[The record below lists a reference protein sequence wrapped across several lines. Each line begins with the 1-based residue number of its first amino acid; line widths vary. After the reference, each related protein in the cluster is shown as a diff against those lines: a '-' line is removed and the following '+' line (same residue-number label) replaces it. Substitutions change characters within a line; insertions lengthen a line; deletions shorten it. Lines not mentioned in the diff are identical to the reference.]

1 MSRCVVFCGPSL
13 PVLTISRWLRG
24 AEVRPPASRGDIYR
38 ATMQGAVA
46 IGLID
51 GACDESGSVWHK
63 ELLWALKQGV
73 FVYGAAGLGAI
84 RAAELHRSGMLGVGR
99 IFGWYRDGS
108 IDADDEVM
116 VAHGT
121 RDTDYRVQ
129 SEALVNVRATLERAV
144 GAWIISEADARTLIQ
159 VARTQFY
166 PTRTFGSLLE
176 TAQAKRAVAVE
187 TIARLNDWLAS
198 GWDMRIDQKR
208 IDAEAMVRRIASAAH
223 DARSSATSIEFE
235 YTQGWD
241 ALTRQIATEVSAI
254 VLGEPRESA
263 DAAPVTGM
271 DEPRSNDPVEAVACE
286 APRTRVLAKLRSE
299 SEPVVSIDRETGG
312 DAAQVFDA
320 IDRAAAESA
329 RGPDQPHADAQLLAA
344 LERTAPELARELLRE
359 CAERALALV
368 LAQRHGLRAEPRDVK
383 AASDRFRFEYGL
395 LSDTQTEAWLAHR
408 ELEGERLRQWMGD
421 DALIDE
427 ARESMRALALRQ
439 IRRVYEARVLAVN
452 RQRKAPSR
460 QTGT

>member
-1 MSRCVVFCGPSL
+1 
-13 PVLTISRWLRG
+13 
-24 AEVRPPASRGDIYR
+24 
-38 ATMQGAVA
+38 MQGAVA

-63 ELLWALKQGV
+63 EILWALKQGV
-73 FVYGAAGLGAI
+73 FVYGAAGVGAI
-84 RAAELHRSGMLGVGR
+84 RAAELHRAGMLGVGR
-99 IFGWYRDGS
+99 VFGWYRDGS
-108 IDADDEVM
+108 VDADDEVM
-116 VAHGT
+116 VAHGA

-176 TAQAKRAVAVE
+176 TAQRQRAVPIE
-187 TIARLNDWLAS
+187 TIARVNDWLAS
-198 GWDMRIDQKR
+198 GWDIRVDQKR
-208 IDAEAMVRRIASAAH
+208 IDAEAMVRRIATAAH
-223 DARSSATSIEFE
+223 DARGSAASIEFE
-235 YTQGWD
+235 YTEGWD
-241 ALTRQIATEVSAI
+241 ALTRQIATDASAA

-263 DAAPVTGM
+263 NAPQATVM
-271 DEPRSNDPVEAVACE
+271 DPPRSNEPVEPVASE

-299 SEPVVSIDRETGG
+299 PEPVVSIDREAGG
-312 DAAQVFDA
+312 DDAQLFDA
-320 IDRAAAESA
+320 IDRAAADTSH
-329 RGPDQPHADAQLLAA
+329 GSNQPHDDAQLLAA

-368 LAQRHGLRAEPRDVK
+368 LAQRHGLRAEPRDLK

-395 LSDTQTEAWLAHR
+395 LSDAQTEAWLAR
-408 ELEGERLRQWMGD
+408 RVLEGERLRQWMAD
-421 DALIDE
+421 DALIGE
-427 ARESMRALALRQ
+427 AGELMRALALRQ

>member
-1 MSRCVVFCGPSL
+1 
-13 PVLTISRWLRG
+13 
-24 AEVRPPASRGDIYR
+24 
-38 ATMQGAVA
+38 MQGAVA

-51 GACDESGSVWHK
+51 GASDESGSVWHK
-63 ELLWALKQGV
+63 EILWALKQGV
-73 FVYGAAGLGAI
+73 FVYGAAGVGAI

-99 IFGWYRDGS
+99 IFGWYRGGS
-108 IDADDEVM
+108 IDADDEIM
-116 VAHGT
+116 LAHGT
-121 RDTDYRVQ
+121 RDTDYRIE

-166 PTRTFGSLLE
+166 PKRTYGSLLE
-176 TAQAKRAVAVE
+176 SAQRQRAVAVE

-198 GWDMRIDQKR
+198 GWDIRIDQKR
-208 IDAEAMVRRIASAAH
+208 IDAEAMVRRIANAAH
-223 DARSSATSIEFE
+223 DARGSATSIEFE

-241 ALTRQIATEVSAI
+241 ALTRQIATEESAAVS
-254 VLGEPRESA
+254 GEPRESA
-263 DAAPVTGM
+263 NAAQVPGMAAPRSADPG
-271 DEPRSNDPVEAVACE
+271 EPVASE
-286 APRTRVLAKLRSE
+286 APRTRVLAKLRSD
-299 SEPVVSIDRETGG
+299 SEPAASIDPETGG
-312 DAAQVFDA
+312 DDAQLFDA
-320 IDRAAAESA
+320 VDRAAAESS
-329 RGPDQPHADAQLLAA
+329 RGSDQPRDDAQLLAA

-368 LAQRHGLRAEPRDVK
+368 LAQRHGLRTEPRDVK

-395 LSDTQTEAWLAHR
+395 LSDAQTEAWLAR
-408 ELEGERLRQWMGD
+408 RDLDDEQLRKWMGD

-427 ARESMRALALRQ
+427 ARALMRSLALHQ
-439 IRRVYEARVLAVN
+439 VRRVYEARVLAVT